1 MVIFPGTVCLAR
13 TRSRTLTHLSLRS
26 SKHMRESATELSLK
40 KAARRTGMMLT
51 QHPHPVFDRK
61 E

>member
-1 MVIFPGTVCLAR
+1 
-13 TRSRTLTHLSLRS
+13 
-26 SKHMRESATELSLK
+26 MRESATELSLK